1 MRISTLRLLSCL
13 ALSLFVP
20 EFALGA
26 ASAKSPATEVRHPE
40 DLFIVDCL
48 LPSRVRNLGRMA
60 KFAAPRQ
67 VVRAT
72 AHECGLR
79 GGEFTLDPT
88 RNDFALQAWLVQAE
102 GGDAEAANNVGE
114 IYEQGVRGEP
124 DFIQAAIWYRKAADG
139 GSRRAQRNLAHCYES
154 GSGIAPDAVQ
164 AIVWYRKAAGLAG
177 ATDLDLEKEVAALRS
192 EVSRLTGEAASAKAE
207 LERNAAELAR
217 AREALVGAERDLAQ
231 AKTTI
236 AGIGANGAN
245 GASGASG
252 ASGTS
257 AASVKTA
264 VATAPPVSVPG
275 TSSPTP
281 ATAAARTGS
290 ASAAT
295 PATRATPA
303 TPATPAMTVAQRQ
316 AAVDLSRKRVA
327 DLEAAQDRY
336 RLLASELES
345 SAAAAKDLAA
355 RGREAVISKRAP
367 AIEFLRPDVLAT
379 RGPALVPVPAG
390 AREVEIVGKV
400 TAELGLAEF
409 TAAGERHEIGAD
421 GMFRLRLPVE
431 GNKPIPFVA
440 VDRAARRTE
449 TELVFVAAGGAIPA
463 VAALGSAPKESG
475 RRFHALVIAGS
486 AYRHFTPLSTS
497 IADGEDLVALL
508 RDRFGFEVTWLPDAT
523 FLAAMQKLTELGS
536 QLGPKDDLLVYFAGH
551 GRIDAATGRGYWL
564 PIDADPNDPSTWIPN
579 EALAKIFGNMKAG
592 RVLVVADSCYAGAL
606 GGLGLERTKGTS
618 AASGSSEAGSRVR
631 LVLSSGGLAPV
642 LDEGADRHSIFA
654 RALLTVLSLARE
666 PLSADRLYQA
676 VSARVAFRSSE
687 LGVIQRPEYAQ
698 IGFAGHEGGDFIFQP
713 KS

>member
-1 MRISTLRLLSCL
+1 MRIPTLALLSCL
-13 ALSLFVP
+13 ALPLLAP
-20 EFALGA
+20 PFAAGA
-26 ASAKSPATEVRHPE
+26 TGPAGAKSPSDEVRHPE

-48 LPSRVRNLGRMA
+48 LPSRVRNLGRHA
-60 KFAAPRQ
+60 KFAAPRL

-124 DFIQAAIWYRKAADG
+124 DLTRAATWYRKAADG

-154 GSGIAPDAVQ
+154 GSGVERDAVQ

-192 EVSRLTGEAASAKAE
+192 EVSRLAGEAASAKAE
-207 LERNAAELAR
+207 LDRNAAELSR
-217 AREALVGAERDLAQ
+217 AREALVAAERDLVQ
-231 AKTTI
+231 AKSAI
-236 AGIGANGAN
+236 AA
-245 GASGASG
+245 
-252 ASGTS
+252 S
-257 AASVKTA
+257 AASAKT
-264 VATAPPVSVPG
+264 
-275 TSSPTP
+275 
-281 ATAAARTGS
+281 ATAAAK
-290 ASAAT
+290 T
-295 PATRATPA
+295 PAAPGTQPTLPAAPTP
-303 TPATPAMTVAQRQ
+303 PITVAQRQ
-316 AAVDLSRKRVA
+316 EAVDSSRKRVA

-336 RLLASELES
+336 RLLAAELES

-355 RGREAVISKRAP
+355 RGREAVIAKRAP
-367 AIEFLRPDVLAT
+367 AIEFLRPNVLAT

-431 GNKPIPFVA
+431 ANKPILFVA
-440 VDRAARRTE
+440 IDRAARRTE
-449 TELVFVAAGGAIPA
+449 TELVFVASGVAIPA
-463 VAALGSAPKESG
+463 AASLASAPKESG
-475 RRFHALVIAGS
+475 RRFHALVIAGG
-486 AYRHFTPLSTS
+486 AYRHLAPLSTA

-508 RDRFGFEVTWLPDAT
+508 RDRFGFAVNWLPNAT
-523 FLAAMQKLTELGS
+523 FLDAMQRLTELGS
-536 QLGPKDDLLVYFAGH
+536 RLGPKDDLLVYFAGH

-564 PIDADPNDPSTWIPN
+564 PIDADPNDRSTWIPN
-579 EALAKIFGNMKAG
+579 EALAKIFGNMRAG

-606 GGLGLERTKGTS
+606 GGLGLERTKGATG
-618 AASGSSEAGSRVR
+618 ASEAGSRVR
-631 LVLSSGGLAPV
+631 SVLSSGGLAPV
-642 LDEGADRHSIFA
+642 LDEGAERHSIFA

-687 LGVIQRPEYAQ
+687 LGVVQRPEYAQ

-713 KS
+713 KI

>member
-1 MRISTLRLLSCL
+1 MRIPTLTLLGSL
-13 ALSLFVP
+13 AIPLLAPQFGAGV
-20 EFALGA
+20 ARA
-26 ASAKSPATEVRHPE
+26 ASTARPATSTVEVRHPE

-48 LPSRVRNLGRMA
+48 LPSRVRNLGRHA

-67 VVRAT
+67 VVRST

-88 RNDFALQAWLVQAE
+88 RNDFALQAWMAQAE

-124 DFIQAAIWYRKAADG
+124 DLVQAAVWYRKAADG

-154 GSGIAPDAVQ
+154 GSGVAKDAVQ

-192 EVSRLTGEAASAKAE
+192 EVSRLTGEAASARAE
-207 LERNAAELAR
+207 LELNATELAR
-217 AREALVGAERDLAQ
+217 AREALVAAERDLAQ
-231 AKTTI
+231 AKTSI
-236 AGIGANGAN
+236 AAI
-245 GASGASG
+245 
-252 ASGTS
+252 
-257 AASVKTA
+257 
-264 VATAPPVSVPG
+264 
-275 TSSPTP
+275 
-281 ATAAARTGS
+281 S
-290 ASAAT
+290 ASAAGAAGTQTTAAPDAGKT
-295 PATRATPA
+295 PAGPGGASTKPTPT
-303 TPATPAMTVAQRQ
+303 TPGVTVAQRQ
-316 AAVDLSRKRVA
+316 QAVESGRKRVA

-336 RLLASELES
+336 RRLASELES

-355 RGREAVISKRAP
+355 RGREAVIAKRAP

-400 TAELGLAEF
+400 TAELGLVEF

-421 GMFRLRLPVE
+421 GLFRVRLPVE
-431 GNKPIPFVA
+431 ANKTIPFVA

-449 TELVFVAAGGAIPA
+449 AELVFVASGAAAPAAASLAG
-463 VAALGSAPKESG
+463 APRETG
-475 RRFHALVIAGS
+475 RRFHALVLAGG
-486 AYRHFTPLSTS
+486 AYRNLAPLATA
-497 IADGEDLVALL
+497 IADGEDLAAML
-508 RDRFGFEVTWLPDAT
+508 RDRFGFEVDLLPDAT
-523 FLAAMQKLTELGS
+523 FLSAMQRLTELAGR
-536 QLGPKDDLLVYFAGH
+536 LGPKDDLLVYFAGH
-551 GRIDAATGRGYWL
+551 GRIDEATGRGYWL
-564 PIDADPNDPSTWIPN
+564 PVDADPNDRSTWIPN
-579 EALAKIFGNMKAG
+579 EALAKIFGIMRAG

-606 GGLGLERTKGTS
+606 GGLGLERAKGTS
-618 AASGSSEAGSRVR
+618 GADSRVR
-631 LVLSSGGLAPV
+631 SVLSSGGLAPV
-642 LDEGADRHSIFA
+642 LDEGAERHSIFA

-687 LGVIQRPEYAQ
+687 LGVVQRPEYAQ